1 MKKFILSII
10 AVLGTISA
18 YADVMGDVNNDGAV
32 TSSDITMLYN
42 YLLNNDN
49 TYLATSDVNGDG
61 NVTSADIT
69 AVYSILLGDTQH
81 APEYLDF
88 TVNGVTFR
96 MIYVKGGTFM
106 MGNDNNA
113 SESPAHSVTLTDFYM
128 AETECTQ
135 ALWKAI
141 YPEYSYF
148 AEVGDQKPCNGQW
161 YSEIL
166 QFVDALN
173 DYLHTSGAL
182 AANKNFMLPTEAQW
196 EWAARGG
203 VKSQGYTYA
212 GSNNINDVAWYSQ
225 NSNYVVKNVKLKSPN
240 ELGLYD
246 MSGNAFEATTDNFS
260 VDYSWAVEGEVDPT
274 GSPTASAYGLTRRG
288 GSCTQG
294 AARCTVTKRDFN
306 DVEMNGGAS
315 EDMSFRLILK

>member
-1 MKKFILSII
+1 MKTLILTII
-10 AVLGTISA
+10 AALGATMA
-18 YADVMGDVNNDGAV
+18 HANVVGDVNNDGVV
-32 TSSDITMLYN
+32 TSSDITQLYN
-42 YLLNNDN
+42 YLLNNDD
-49 TYLATSDVNGDG
+49 TYLSTSDVTGDG
-61 NVTSADIT
+61 SVTSADIT
-69 AVYSILLGDTQH
+69 AIYNILLGNSQQN
-81 APEYLDF
+81 PEYIDF

-96 MIYVKGGTFM
+96 MIYVKGGTFT
-106 MGNDNNA
+106 MGNNDIA

-141 YPEYSYF
+141 YPDYSYF

-166 QFVDALN
+166 QFIDALN
-173 DYLHTSGAL
+173 DYLHTSGTL

-203 VKSQGYTYA
+203 VKSEGYTYA

-225 NSNYVVKNVKLKSPN
+225 NSNYVVQNVKQKSPN

-246 MSGNAFEATTDNFS
+246 IFMG
-260 VDYSWAVEGEVDPT
+260 YRW
-274 GSPTASAYGLTRRG
+274 
-288 GSCTQG
+288 
-294 AARCTVTKRDFN
+294 
-306 DVEMNGGAS
+306 
-315 EDMSFRLILK
+315 

>member
-1 MKKFILSII
+1 MKTFIITIL
-10 AVLGTISA
+10 AALGTISA
-18 YADVMGDVNNDGAV
+18 YAEVTGDVNNDGAV

-42 YLLNNDN
+42 YLLNNDD

-61 NVTSADIT
+61 NVTSADVT
-69 AVYSILLGDTQH
+69 AVYSILLGDSQQI
-81 APEYLDF
+81 PEYIDF

-96 MIYVKGGTFM
+96 MIYVKGGTFT

-166 QFVDALN
+166 QFVEALN
-173 DYLHTSGAL
+173 NYLHASGAL

-203 VKSQGYTYA
+203 VKSEGYTYA
-212 GSNNINDVAWYSQ
+212 GSNNIDAVACYGGREEDWTHAISATPPD
-225 NSNYVVKNVKLKSPN
+225 SVATKFPN

-246 MSGNAFEATTDNFS
+246 MSGNVEEWCQDWYGNYSAEAQINPVGPAS
-260 VDYSWAVEGEVDPT
+260 
-274 GSPTASAYGLTRRG
+274 GSSRVCRG
-288 GSCTQG
+288 GSICNV
-294 AARCTVTKRDFN
+294 ARACRTTKRSSTPTN
-306 DVEMNGGAS
+306 HGSQYIGL
-315 EDMSFRLILK
+315 RLVM